1 MKWSGKFSDIKC
13 AARVLATGTF
23 EDAISLNEK
32 NAITVVWL
40 EQRVL
45 RMKRASLVVTIVA
58 FSWNS

>member
-1 MKWSGKFSDIKC
+1 MKWSGSSVILN
-13 AARVLATGTF
+13 VPHVYWQQGTF

>member
-1 MKWSGKFSDIKC
+1 VILNVPHVYWQQ
-13 AARVLATGTF
+13 GTF

-45 RMKRASLVVTIVA
+45 RMKRASLAVTIVA